1 MSGPR
6 IIGQATP
13 ALLVSFPNW
22 KQPTLCGVRAT
33 IGGAGVAT
41 VISTESDQ
49 GDAPT
54 TPHWS
59 IARTATAGI
68 YDLLFPA
75 VRRWAPST
83 LTCSTKTISA
93 AGDTYV
99 AGDLRPVVI
108 DRSPANTN
116 PRGVLLAGTLATG
129 RIRVGFFTGA
139 GGTPVE
145 LASGLEINLSVWV
158 DYGS

>member
-1 MSGPR
+1 MSGTR
-6 IIGQATP
+6 IIAQATP

-22 KQPTLCGVRAT
+22 KQPTLCGVRAS

-54 TPHWS
+54 TPHWT

-68 YDLLFPA
+68 YDVTFPA
-75 VRRWAPST
+75 VRRWAPGT
-83 LTCSTKTISA
+83 LLVTLKSASA
-93 AGDTYV
+93 AGDTYA
-99 AGDLRPVVI
+99 AGDQRFVAI
-108 DRSPANTN
+108 DRSTTNTN
-116 PRGVLLAGTLATG
+116 PRGVLLNGTLATG
-129 RIRVGFFTGA
+129 RIRLGFLTGGA
-139 GGTPVE
+139 ATE
-145 LASGLEINLSVWV
+145 LSNGSEVNLSLWV

>member
-6 IIGQATP
+6 IIAQATP

-22 KQPTLCGVRAT
+22 KQPTLCGVRAS
-33 IGGAGVAT
+33 IGGGAGVAT

-49 GDAPT
+49 GDAPS
-54 TPHWS
+54 TPHWT
-59 IARTATAGI
+59 IARSAAGI

-83 LTCSTKTISA
+83 FQATTKT
-93 AGDTYV
+93 V
-99 AGDLRPVVI
+99 AVNGTFATTDLRPAVI
-108 DRSPANTN
+108 DRSPTNSN
-116 PRGVLLAGTLATG
+116 PRGVLLNGNLATG
-129 RIRVGFFTGA
+129 RIRFGFFTNAGA
-139 GGTPVE
+139 IPAE
-145 LASGLEINLSVWV
+145 LADGLEVNVSLWV